1 MERIRLLWDTDFTID
16 RRREEMHVLMTGGTG
31 LIGAA
36 TVAALAEKGATVSV
50 LTRRPPLDEPGVEY
64 ITALSQ
70 CEGPVDTVINL
81 AGAGLADRRW
91 TPAYKQEIFDSRV
104 ALTGRLV
111 EWMRSLSAPPKRL
124 ISASAI
130 GYYGASEDGVFSEE
144 APSGAGFS
152 AELCRQWEDEAVRA
166 QDLGTAVTRLRL
178 GVVFSARGGALGKMT
193 QANQLGVESW
203 LGTGSQWLSWV
214 HRTDVV
220 RAILHLCA
228 DTGAK
233 GAYNLVAPRPV
244 THREFCRVLS
254 ARRPT
259 LLSLG
264 LPAPIMRMA
273 LGEMADELLLKGQRV
288 TPNRLLDAGF
298 DFRFSSLDSALIDI
312 LARSKR

>member
-1 MERIRLLWDTDFTID
+1 
-16 RRREEMHVLMTGGTG
+16 MHVLMTGGTG

-50 LTRRPPLDEPGVEY
+50 LTRRPPSDEPGVEY

-214 HRTDVV
+214 HIADVV
-220 RAILHLCA
+220 RAIQFVLERNA
-228 DTGAK
+228 PAK
-233 GAYNLVAPRPV
+233 VYNLVAPQAA
-244 THREFCRVLS
+244 THRTF
-254 ARRPT
+254 AREVARHKGSMLRLGVPALAVR
-259 LLSLG
+259 LL
-264 LPAPIMRMA
+264 A
-273 LGEMADELLLKGQRV
+273 GEMADELLLQGQRV
-288 TPNRLLDAGF
+288 APTRLLDDGF
-298 DFRFSSLDSALIDI
+298 EFQYPTLNEALQALLSA
-312 LARSKR
+312 